1 MYRGSVHIA
10 INVFAFGLFCKHHG
24 HIKVAGRHAGNC
36 NARCLN
42 RQDLVY
48 SVILKNAVKLLAD
61 FIQQVNIQLV
71 VQKAVNFQH
80 IARADL
86 PIAQN
91 AVFQKLH
98 LKYPFHIYQL
108 LCLIPPR
115 FSTLKTRFFIFL
127 LQTLSIW

>member
-10 INVFAFGLFCKHHG
+10 INVFAFGLFGKHHG
-24 HIKVAGRHAGNC
+24 HIKVAGRHAGNR
-36 NARCLN
+36 NAGCLN
-42 RQDLVY
+42 SQDLVY

-98 LKYPFHIYQL
+98 LKIPL
-108 LCLIPPR
+108 SCLPTIMPN
-115 FSTLKTRFFIFL
+115 SAAFFNP
-127 LQTLSIW
+127 